1 MDAEKMSVSGI
12 DSWDVVLLTLGGTPI
27 TLSAVILFVL
37 ALLALPVL
45 ARLMQRWIVD
55 RLLARTHLDRGAR
68 DAIGTLV
75 RYSVIIIGLVVVM
88 QNAGVNLAAFSVLAG
103 AVGVGIGF
111 GLQNVFSNFFS
122 GLIIMIERPVKIGDR
137 IEVAGFEGDVVQV
150 GARSTTLQTAR
161 RARVIVPNQ
170 KIITEVVRN
179 WDADDD
185 LSSLQLTLKVPTAH
199 DPAVV
204 RELLRTTAIAS
215 TEVERSPEP
224 VVELL
229 SLDAAGASFQLLVWT
244 RGDAERRSALQSALY
259 FSLFE
264 KLSQQGVK
272 LV

>member
-1 MDAEKMSVSGI
+1 MDADQTAPSAI
-12 DSWDVVLLTLGGTPI
+12 ASWDVVLLTFGGTPI
-27 TLSAVILFVL
+27 TLSAVLLFVL
-37 ALLALPVL
+37 ALLALPL
-45 ARLMQRWIVD
+45 MARLMQRWIID
-55 RLLARTHLDRGAR
+55 RLLARTPLDRGAR
-68 DAIGTLV
+68 EAIGSLV
-75 RYSVIIIGLVVVM
+75 RYSIIILGLVVVM

-150 GARSTTLQTAR
+150 GARSTTLQTSR

-179 WDADDD
+179 WDADADR
-185 LSSLQLTLKVPTAH
+185 SSLQLTLKVAAGQ
-199 DPAVV
+199 DLAVI
-204 RELLRTTAIAS
+204 RELLRSTAMANA
-215 TEVERSPEP
+215 EVEREPQP

-229 SLDAAGASFQLLVWT
+229 SLDVAGASFQLLVWT
-244 RGDAERRSALQSALY
+244 RGDAEQRSALQSTLY

-264 KLSQQGVK
+264 RLSAQGVT